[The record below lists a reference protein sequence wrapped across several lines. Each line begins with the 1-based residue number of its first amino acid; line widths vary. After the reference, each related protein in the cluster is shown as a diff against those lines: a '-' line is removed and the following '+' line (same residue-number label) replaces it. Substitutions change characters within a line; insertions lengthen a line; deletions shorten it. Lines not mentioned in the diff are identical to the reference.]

1 MYERHHEPLIS
12 REEYLRRIA
21 RSGGLAFAAILAALF
36 LGVSGYHWI
45 EGIPWVDSI
54 LNAAMI
60 LGGMGPVA
68 ELHTTA
74 GKLFAAAYA
83 LFSGLMFIV
92 VAGLLFA
99 PVIHRFLHKFH
110 LEARPQGQGQA
121 DLARDFPLSPPAP
134 PWYKIPL
141 CFREKEGLYWPVSS
155 PSPTRRGASGRPP
168 PRSTW
173 PPPSP

>member
-12 REEYLRRIA
+12 REMYLRRIA
-21 RSGGLAFAAILAALF
+21 RSGGLAFASVLAALF

-45 EGIPWVDSI
+45 EGLPWVDSI

-68 ELHTTA
+68 ELQTTA

-110 LEARPQGQGQA
+110 LEA
-121 DLARDFPLSPPAP
+121 
-134 PWYKIPL
+134 
-141 CFREKEGLYWPVSS
+141 
-155 PSPTRRGASGRPP
+155 GRKGGND
-168 PRSTW
+168 
-173 PPPSP
+173 